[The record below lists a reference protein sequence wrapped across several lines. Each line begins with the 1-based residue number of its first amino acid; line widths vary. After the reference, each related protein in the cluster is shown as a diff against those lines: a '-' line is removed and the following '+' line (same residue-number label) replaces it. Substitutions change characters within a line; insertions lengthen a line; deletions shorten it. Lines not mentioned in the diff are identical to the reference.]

1 MRLVTL
7 PLRVLL
13 GLSLLA
19 LGATTLV
26 RAQPVAFG
34 AEFQVNTYTTE
45 EQFFP
50 STAVDGAGNF
60 VIVWTSGPSLYT
72 GTFPRP
78 GQDGSEMG
86 VFGQRYDNAGSP
98 LGAEFQVNTYTTGYQ
113 LAPDIASDLG
123 GDLIVVWESAGQ
135 NQPAPVSSIFG
146 RRYDS
151 SGAAIGGEF
160 QVNTSTTFSRSR
172 PAVASDPDGDFVVAW
187 EGSIQEIW
195 ARRFNSA
202 GMPIGGEFQVNMVT
216 SGINSAPDV
225 AVNSAGQFVVS
236 WSHLTYVGP
245 GAAVARPVARRFDG
259 TGPLGNEFQV
269 SVYTDPIAI
278 DSAVAMD
285 ASGDFVVVWN
295 NTAASGTGPS
305 PAMLG
310 RRFDAAGMPL
320 GPDFV
325 VDSQGGNLYSRVG
338 VAMDA
343 TSTFIVAWETLDT
356 SDLGVAVRQYDSS
369 GAPTGGQLQVNTY
382 ATGYQVWPAIGAAP
396 SGDFIVAWTT
406 STLFQP
412 MENSPDGSLSGVFAR
427 QFLAE
432 GTPAPLA
439 ASVRITPRRLN
450 AKSNGRWINLKVGL
464 PAGFNVGDVDP
475 TSVGITNLDGTGC
488 PGPYAQPIDPGF
500 GIRPGGGPAKK
511 FTSKLDRRMLVD
523 AACLGDVEITIEGDF
538 LTGEHFAGSDVIE
551 IFRPGRGGSA
561 PGGGNGGGNGNG
573 GGHGNG
579 GGNGHGNSGGN
590 GNGHGR

>member
-7 PLRVLL
+7 TLRFLL
-13 GLSLLA
+13 ALSLLA
-19 LGATTLV
+19 LGATTAV

-45 EQFFP
+45 YQFFP

-60 VIVWTSGPSLYT
+60 VIVWTSGPSLYS
-72 GTFPRP
+72 GNYPRP

-86 VFGQRYDNAGSP
+86 VFGQRFDNTGMR

-113 LAPDIASDLG
+113 LAPDVASDLG

-146 RRYDS
+146 RRYGS
-151 SGAAIGGEF
+151 SGASIGGEF

-195 ARRFNSA
+195 ARRFDSA
-202 GMPIGGEFQVNMVT
+202 GMPIGGEFQVNTIT

-225 AVNSAGQFVVS
+225 AVNGAGQFVVS
-236 WSHLTYVGP
+236 WSRLYAVP
-245 GAAVARPVARRFDG
+245 GEAVANPVARLFDSSG
-259 TGPLGNEFQV
+259 SVGGEFQV
-269 SVYTDPIAI
+269 SVYTDPIAV

-295 NTAASGTGPS
+295 NIAASGSGPS

-310 RRFDAAGMPL
+310 RRFDATGVPL
-320 GPDFV
+320 APDFV

-343 TSTFIVAWETLDT
+343 TSTFIVAWETLDA
-356 SDLGVAVRQYDSS
+356 SELGIAVRQYDSS
-369 GAPTGGQLQVNTY
+369 GVPTRALLQVNTY

-396 SGDFIVAWTT
+396 SGDFVVAWTT

-412 MENSPDGSLSGVFAR
+412 MQNSPDGSDSGVFAR
-427 QFLAE
+427 QFLSE
-432 GTPAPLA
+432 GTPAPFDA
-439 ASVRITPRRLN
+439 DVKITPRRLN
-450 AKSNGRWINLKVGL
+450 AKSNGRWVNLKIGL
-464 PAGFNVGDVDP
+464 PAGFGAGDVDP
-475 TSVGITNLDGTGC
+475 TSVGITNLDGPGC
-488 PGPYAQPIDPGF
+488 PGPYVQPIDPGF
-500 GIRPGGGPAKK
+500 GISPGGGSARKL
-511 FTSKLDRRMLVD
+511 TAKLDRRMLVD

-551 IFRPGRGGSA
+551 IFMPGKVKMNARPPTDLR
-561 PGGGNGGGNGNG
+561 N
-573 GGHGNG
+573 
-579 GGNGHGNSGGN
+579 
-590 GNGHGR
+590 